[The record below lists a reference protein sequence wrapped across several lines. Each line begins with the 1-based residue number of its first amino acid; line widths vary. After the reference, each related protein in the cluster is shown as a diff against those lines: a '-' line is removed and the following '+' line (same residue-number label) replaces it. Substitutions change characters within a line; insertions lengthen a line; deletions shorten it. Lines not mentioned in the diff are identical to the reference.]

1 MPGGLMQLVAR
12 GQQDIY
18 LTGSAKLSYFQFV
31 YRKHTNFAME
41 SVHQTFLTKP
51 VLDKSSHTIATC
63 RIGRIA
69 DLLYDV
75 FFAFQ
80 LPAIYSD
87 GNLRFKW
94 IDKVANYMIYSA
106 SVRVDTNLIDI
117 QYGEWLDIWN
127 ELTLTTSKRT
137 AYDKM
142 TGNTYEFTNPT
153 ALNNRIV
160 IENNWLDY
168 QYYPAYT
175 VVNGVATPSIPSKRF
190 FMPLN
195 FWFTKNP
202 GLALPLV
209 ALQYQNVEISL
220 EFRGI
225 EDLYQVYDTESGIY
239 YSPSKYRALYPNADV
254 SIGRFLVPGGGGPN
268 ALIDIDGYLD
278 CNYIFLDDD
287 ERRQVAATS
296 TDYLVER
303 VYRMETSGF
312 TTVGVMDLI
321 IQNPIKEIIWIL
333 RRNDVNDYNEW
344 TNFTFNMP
352 YDASQTTQIILKTA
366 KVMWNGLDR
375 FEEKSYEYFNQM
387 QPYQYHTNSPRD
399 GVQVYSFSLYPEKN
413 QPSGTFNASMINKIQ
428 LYLTMNMPTDTN
440 IEYQSVA
447 YATYYN
453 IFRVMSG
460 MGAMVFVN

>member
-18 LTGSAKLSYFQFV
+18 LTGSPTLSYFQFV

-41 SVHQTFLTKP
+41 SVHQTFLSKP

-75 FFAFQ
+75 FFSFQ

-94 IDKVANYMIYSA
+94 IDKVANYMVYTA
-106 SVRVDTNLIDI
+106 SVRVDTNIIDI

-209 ALQYQNVEISL
+209 ALQYQNIEISI
-220 EFRGI
+220 EFRSI
-225 EDLYQVYDTESGIY
+225 EELYQVYDTASGLY
-239 YSPSKYRALYPNADV
+239 YSPSKYRALYPTADV

-268 ALIDIDGYLD
+268 ALIDIDAYLE
-278 CNYIFLDDD
+278 CNYIFLDDE
-287 ERRQVAATS
+287 ERRQVAANS

-321 IQNPIKEIIWIL
+321 MQNPIKEVIWIL

-344 TNFTFNMP
+344 SNFTYNMP
-352 YDASQTTQIILKTA
+352 SDASQPTQIILKTA
-366 KVMWNGLDR
+366 KILWNGLDR
-375 FEEKSYEYFNQM
+375 FEEKPYEYFNQV

-399 GVQVYSFSLYPEKN
+399 GIQVYSFSIFPEKN
-413 QPSGTFNASMINKIQ
+413 QPSGAFNATMISKIQ
-428 LYLTMNMPTDTN
+428 LYLTMNAPTDPT
-440 IEYQSVA
+440 IQYQVVS

-460 MGAMVFVN
+460 KGAMLFVN